1 MLKLPCE
8 LASYLER
15 AEFPKRGLLKSPVY
29 LLAARYGWFTCPSVR
44 PNLPCVWHLRRISY
58 GSAIGSAESRLGLGP
73 YPISLAHAFQI
84 NVCDPIALPYAL
96 RVDISDN
103 LAPMLS
109 L

>member
-29 LLAARYGWFTCPSVR
+29 LLASRYGWFTCPSVR

-58 GSAIGSAESRLGLGP
+58 RSFVGSPEAGTAGRCAVLQRQGFGFVKF
-73 YPISLAHAFQI
+73 SLAP
-84 NVCDPIALPYAL
+84 VVS
-96 RVDISDN
+96 RR
-103 LAPMLS
+103 S
-109 L
+109 LCHYG